1 MNRRIKSGWNL
12 ESETEPT
19 VLDHIIAAMI
29 SAVALIVG
37 TLSLWA
43 VTVVLV
49 SV

>member
-19 VLDHIIAAMI
+19 ITDHIIAAMI
-29 SAVALIVG
+29 SVIALVVG
-37 TLSLWA
+37 WA